1 MNLIEECRILI
12 GILCTHLN
20 FVVTCLK
27 CLLSNIVIFFN
38 FSGAS
43 SDKVTCWAY
52 PGVFLGRIGQR
63 RAREGRQG
71 VLQGSNFNDGP

>member
-1 MNLIEECRILI
+1 MSDSDRYSLYTSELRGHVFE
-12 GILCTHLN
+12 
-20 FVVTCLK
+20 VS
-27 CLLSNIVIFFN
+27 LLSNIVIFFN

-63 RAREGRQG
+63 RARKGRQG